1 MGIFGDSQY
10 FNLLLFNFL
19 NDIGL
24 GRNLMQPPELIF
36 VIITIAFDVWAV
48 YILKQLK
55 KRQKQFAL
63 YSGLISIFLAIMYT
77 AASYRIIYEILGIKS
92 KFIAYIMAA
101 FFIALCIL
109 NLYLLWIKLTRGH
122 AKINSAKR
130 TAGISLSITAVGLG
144 MVCHKFYRLYAD
156 IRSQLVII
164 AFVLLF
170 FGYCFIFTI
179 HNIYKYYLITKH

>member
-1 MGIFGDSQY
+1 MRISADGLREYVELLPIVRVRSFIWGFLGILNI

-101 FFIALCIL
+101 FLLLCVFLI
-109 NLYLLWIKLTRGH
+109 YI
-122 AKINSAKR
+122 
-130 TAGISLSITAVGLG
+130 
-144 MVCHKFYRLYAD
+144 C
-156 IRSQLVII
+156 
-164 AFVLLF
+164 
-170 FGYCFIFTI
+170 FGS
-179 HNIYKYYLITKH
+179 N

>member
-101 FFIALCIL
+101 FLLLCVFLI
-109 NLYLLWIKLTRGH
+109 YI
-122 AKINSAKR
+122 
-130 TAGISLSITAVGLG
+130 
-144 MVCHKFYRLYAD
+144 C
-156 IRSQLVII
+156 
-164 AFVLLF
+164 
-170 FGYCFIFTI
+170 FGS
-179 HNIYKYYLITKH
+179 N

>member
-1 MGIFGDSQY
+1 MRISADGLREYVELLPIVRVRSFIWGFLGILNI

-55 KRQKQFAL
+55 KRQKQFVL

-101 FFIALCIL
+101 FLLLCVFLI
-109 NLYLLWIKLTRGH
+109 YI
-122 AKINSAKR
+122 
-130 TAGISLSITAVGLG
+130 
-144 MVCHKFYRLYAD
+144 C
-156 IRSQLVII
+156 
-164 AFVLLF
+164 
-170 FGYCFIFTI
+170 FGS
-179 HNIYKYYLITKH
+179 NWLEDMPK

>member
-1 MGIFGDSQY
+1 MRISADGLREYVELLPIVRVRSFIWGFLGILNI

-55 KRQKQFAL
+55 KRQKQFVL

-101 FFIALCIL
+101 FLLLCVFLI
-109 NLYLLWIKLTRGH
+109 YI
-122 AKINSAKR
+122 
-130 TAGISLSITAVGLG
+130 
-144 MVCHKFYRLYAD
+144 C
-156 IRSQLVII
+156 
-164 AFVLLF
+164 
-170 FGYCFIFTI
+170 FGS
-179 HNIYKYYLITKH
+179 N